1 MYEEGHDCLCLSG
14 QLLDCSLA
22 KPLADKKDDTSTP
35 KGGPL
40 LPSYTPLGYGL
51 MGAYNPLG
59 NGLAVVGAYNPYGNG
74 LAGAYGLLGACWG
87 PSASEGPQK
96 QDLTVFLEYNV

>member
-1 MYEEGHDCLCLSG
+1 MYEEGHDFFICLSG

-22 KPLADKKDDTSTP
+22 KPLADKKDDTSAP

-40 LPSYTPLGYGL
+40 LPSYTPVGYGL

-59 NGLAVVGAYNPYGNG
+59 NGLAVAGAYNPYGNG
-74 LAGAYGLLGACWG
+74 LAGAYGVLGAHAAQVDEILYLHC
-87 PSASEGPQK
+87 PNA
-96 QDLTVFLEYNV
+96 